1 MFLTELAK
9 RVVLRERRSSD
20 AYCDFLRDKGIR
32 VGRGTEFFS
41 PGSVLVDLTRPYMI
55 SIGDNVQITSNVT
68 ILTHDYSWS
77 VIKGMYGD
85 VLGSC
90 AEVSIG
96 SNVFIGMNTTI
107 LKGTHIGDNVVIGA
121 GSLVNHDIAS
131 GCVAAGSPC
140 EPICTIEEYAER
152 YRARQVDEAYYQY
165 RGYVL
170 RYGRPARKEE
180 FREFFWLF
188 CDRGEV
194 VATPEFDAVMDL
206 VEGSRPLSERR
217 FNIVAPTRPFETF
230 EDFVAYC
237 DSRMAEE
244 LRGA

>member
-20 AYCDFLRDKGIR
+20 AYCDFLRDKGIQ

-41 PGSVLVDLTRPYMI
+41 PGSVIVDLTRPYMI

-68 ILTHDYSWS
+68 ILTHDYGWS

-170 RYGRPARKEE
+170 RYGHPARKEE

-194 VATPEFDAVMDL
+194 VTTPEFDAVMDL
-206 VEGSRPLSERR
+206 VEGSRSLSERR

>member
-68 ILTHDYSWS
+68 ILTHDYGWS

-170 RYGRPARKEE
+170 RYGHPARKEE

-188 CDRGEV
+188 CDRGGGRRHARV
-194 VATPEFDAVMDL
+194 RCGDGSCRGFASPERKALQHRRVHP
-206 VEGSRPLSERR
+206 PL
-217 FNIVAPTRPFETF
+217 
-230 EDFVAYC
+230 
-237 DSRMAEE
+237 
-244 LRGA
+244 

>member
-20 AYCDFLRDKGIR
+20 AYCDFLRDRGVQ

-41 PGSVLVDLTRPYMI
+41 PGSALVDLTRPYMI

-68 ILTHDYSWS
+68 ILTHDYGWS
-77 VIKGMYGD
+77 VIKGVYGD

-121 GSLVNHDIAS
+121 GSSVNHDIAS
-131 GCVAAGSPC
+131 GRVAAGSPC

-165 RGYVL
+165 RGYVS
-170 RYGRPARKEE
+170 RYGHPARKEE

-188 CDRGEV
+188 CDRGEIA
-194 VATPEFDAVMDL
+194 ATPEFDAVMDL

-217 FNIVAPTRPFETF
+217 LDTVAPTRPFGTF

-237 DSRMAEE
+237 DGRMAEE